1 MTSKEALEELREDL
15 EDNDFDK
22 KYIKRIYNTIKQD
35 LERLEV
41 LEKDNKRLKDF
52 WLETTNK
59 LVTVETENEQLK
71 DSIKIKQKQVNK
83 CIDTLTQENEKLK
96 KAIEIL
102 KDYTFIEFDDVDI
115 YLKSSNC
122 PLSYQEYKLL
132 KEVLGK

>member
-83 CIDTLTQENEKLK
+83 CIDTLTQENEQLK
-96 KAIEIL
+96 KCIEEIFEYAKCELDSIEVVDKIERIL
-102 KDYTFIEFDDVDI
+102 I
-115 YLKSSNC
+115 
-122 PLSYQEYKLL
+122 
-132 KEVLGK
+132 EVLENDK